1 LKNTLI
7 CFTGIDGS
15 GKTTIAKEIDQKLRK
30 NNVNSVYVYGRVIP
44 TISRLFMW
52 LGRVFILKK
61 RKNSIFK
68 DYTNYSN
75 EKSKIFSNVFLAKL
89 FELIMLTDHIIQINL
104 KIRILLLLEKCVI
117 CDRYIHDTVIT
128 DISANLGYDS
138 VQSNILI
145 KKTLS
150 LVPKPDLIFYIDIP
164 EEIAYSRKDDVPHI
178 NYLQVR
184 KKLYD
189 DLERSFE
196 IIKIDGAETIKEI
209 TNLSYMEI
217 KKFKGG

>member
-1 LKNTLI
+1 MKNALI

-30 NNVNSVYVYGRVIP
+30 NNVNSIYVYGRVIP

-61 RKNSIFK
+61 RKSSIFK

-89 FELIMLTDHIIQINL
+89 FELIMLADHIIQINL

-178 NYLQVR
+178 NYLQIR

-196 IIKIDGAETIKEI
+196 IIKIDGTETIKEI

-217 KKFKGG
+217 KKFKGE

>member
-1 LKNTLI
+1 
-7 CFTGIDGS
+7 
-15 GKTTIAKEIDQKLRK
+15 
-30 NNVNSVYVYGRVIP
+30 
-44 TISRLFMW
+44 
-52 LGRVFILKK
+52 
-61 RKNSIFK
+61 
-68 DYTNYSN
+68 
-75 EKSKIFSNVFLAKL
+75 
-89 FELIMLTDHIIQINL
+89 MLTDHIIQINL

>member
-1 LKNTLI
+1 MKKKLI

-44 TISRLFMW
+44 IVSRLFMW
-52 LGRVFILKK
+52 LGRVLILKK
-61 RKNSIFK
+61 RKNSIFE
-68 DYTNYSN
+68 DYANYSD
-75 EKSKIFSNVFLAKL
+75 EKNKIFSNVFLAKL
-89 FELIMLTDHIIQINL
+89 FELIMLGDHLVQINL
-104 KIRILLLLEKCVI
+104 KIRMLLLSGKCVI

-138 VQSNILI
+138 AQSNLLI
-145 KKTLS
+145 KRTLS
-150 LVPKPDLIFYIDIP
+150 IVPKPDLIFYIDIP

-178 NYLQVR
+178 HYLEER

-196 IIKIDGAETIKEI
+196 IIKIDGTKTIEEI
-209 TNLSYMEI
+209 TNTAYMEI